1 MLKIDF
7 SFQRIRNKLTSFRFS
22 LIGFIKSFEFF
33 FQFGLKR
40 RKVVTPQQLYF
51 FNLTERLNSDDT
63 PSLQDYLKKFQGG
76 YKIYMN

>member
-51 FNLTERLNSDDT
+51 FNLAEMLSAVDT
-63 PSLQDYLKKFQGG
+63 PSLQDYLQNCQGG
-76 YKIYMN
+76 YKRYTN